1 MSIKVKL
8 FTAGYCKQFEK
19 FAIKD
24 GKYNLMKFYS
34 TFALIE
40 HSQYGKMLFDTGY
53 APYFYEETKKFP
65 YNIYAKLVPVTFKR
79 NESALFQLN
88 SIGIFPQE
96 IKFVFL
102 SHFHADHIA
111 GARDFHHSKFICSE
125 SAYNFVKHKKNL
137 NALSCGFLPNLLPKD
152 FETRLLFIEKFPLV
166 KTGFDVFDF
175 GFDIYGD
182 KSVIGISLDGHSEGQ
197 IGLLINGENKKYFFI
212 SDACWIKKSYE
223 QNILPSSVVKIFTH
237 KWKRFSD
244 TLKKLNSFYELYPDV
259 KIIPSHCP
267 EVLKNNFL

>member
-1 MSIKVKL
+1 MSVKVKI
-8 FTAGYCKQFEK
+8 FTAGYCEQFEK

-24 GKYNLMKFYS
+24 GKYNFMKFYS

-65 YNIYAKLVPVTFKR
+65 YNIYAKLVPVTFKN
-79 NESALFQLN
+79 NEAAISQL
-88 SIGIFPQE
+88 SSSHIFPQD
-96 IKFVFL
+96 IKFIFL

-111 GARDFHHSKFICSE
+111 GARDFDNSKFICSE
-125 SAYNFVKHKKNL
+125 SAYNFVKNKKNFK
-137 NALSCGFLPNLLPKD
+137 ALSCGFLPNLLPKD
-152 FETRLLFIEKFPLV
+152 FEARLLFIETFPIV

-182 KSVIGISLDGHSEGQ
+182 KSVIGIKLDGHSEDQ

-212 SDACWIKKSYE
+212 SDACWITKSYE

-237 KWKRFSD
+237 KWKIFSD
-244 TLKKLNSFYELYPDV
+244 TLKKLHSFHKLYPDI
-259 KIIPSHCP
+259 KMIPSHCP
-267 EVLKNNFL
+267 EVLKN